1 MNIDNLQN
9 RHNRTRT
16 AELVEFERTG
26 GIREFDSIIEPV
38 NRTYSARYLSFL
50 SRMLAPLTDIIEAA
64 HQPQFPCSKVSLK
77 TG

>member
-9 RHNRTRT
+9 RT

-38 NRTYSARYLSFL
+38 NRTYSACYIS
-50 SRMLAPLTDIIEAA
+50 LAPLTDIIEAA

>member
-9 RHNRTRT
+9 RHNRT